1 MESYDIVVIGGGPAG
16 MAAAVEAKKCR
27 VDNLLIIER
36 DRFLGGI
43 LQQCIHNGFGL
54 HKFKEDLT
62 GPQFAER
69 YIEMVHE
76 MGIPY
81 KLDTMVLSI
90 SSEREIAYVN
100 SKDGLRVIKAK
111 AIILAMGCRERARG
125 ATGIAG
131 SRPAGVF
138 TAGAAQRYI
147 NIDGYMV
154 GKKIMMLGT
163 GDIGLIMARRLK
175 LEGAEVVA
183 VLARKSYPGGLMRNV
198 VQCLHDYG
206 IPLMLRHTVTRIL
219 GKQRVTGVLVAETD
233 ENSMP
238 IPGTE
243 KLYECDTL
251 LLSVGLIPENELSL
265 SVGIDLDRRTGGA
278 FVDDQRETDVEGVFA
293 CGNVVHVHDLVDFVV
308 EESRYAAKGAAEF
321 VKHKGIS
328 KRKVCATSPGE
339 GVRYVVPQRI
349 NLDSDEK
356 RVDLFFR
363 VSRVFEQ
370 SRIVLKEG
378 ERVIREVKKRQ
389 MSPGEMERVGVDRSM
404 IEGMG
409 GTDLTVEAVGGDG

>member
-16 MAAAVEAKKCR
+16 MAAAIEAKKYG
-27 VDNLLIIER
+27 VDNPLIIER
-36 DRFLGGI
+36 DRYLGGI

-62 GPQFAER
+62 GPQFSER

-76 MGIPY
+76 MGIAY

-90 SSEREIAYVN
+90 NSDREIVYVN

-111 AIILAMGCRERARG
+111 AIVLAMGCREKTRG
-125 ATGIAG
+125 AVGIAG

-175 LEGAEVVA
+175 LEGAEVIA
-183 VLARKSYPGGLMRNV
+183 VLARKPYPGGLMRNV
-198 VQCLHDYG
+198 VQCLHDYN
-206 IPLMLRHTVTRIL
+206 IPLMLRHTIVKIMGKERI
-219 GKQRVTGVLVAETD
+219 TGVLVAETD

-243 KLYECDTL
+243 QLFECDTL

-265 SVGIDLDRRTGGA
+265 SAGISLDRRTGGA
-278 FVDDQRETDVEGVFA
+278 FVDDLRETDVEGIFA

-308 EESRYAAKGAAEF
+308 EESECAAKGAAGF
-321 VKHKGIS
+321 VKRKNSRKG
-328 KRKVCATSPGE
+328 KVCTTSPGE

-370 SRIVLKEG
+370 SKIVLKGG
-378 ERVIREVKKRQ
+378 ERVIKQIKKRQ
-389 MSPGEMERVGVDRSM
+389 MSPGEMERVGVDRAM
-404 IEGMG
+404 IKGMG
-409 GTDLTVEAVGGDG
+409 GTDLTVEAGGGDR